1 MTINTMI
8 RTELSMHTFETSGD
22 ILDFAIGNEEEAY
35 VFYYDLANSMKDN
48 PRMHEIFMTLADQE
62 RVHKQKLLD
71 AKEGKYLLHVE
82 EKVLDLKLSDYLVDV
97 EPRPDM
103 TYQDALI
110 LAMKKEKKAFALYT
124 VLGEA
129 STDKKVK
136 DLFMLLAQEE
146 ARHKL
151 RLELEYDDEVFK
163 DN

>member
-1 MTINTMI
+1 MN
-8 RTELSMHTFETSGD
+8 RFETSDD

-48 PRMHEIFMTLADQE
+48 SHMHDIFMSLAEQE
-62 RVHKQKLLD
+62 KVHKEKLLD
-71 AKEGKYLLHVE
+71 AKAGKFLLHVE
-82 EKVLDLKLSDYLVDV
+82 EKVVDLKLSDYLVDV
-97 EPRPDM
+97 DPRPDM

-110 LAMKKEKKAFALYT
+110 LAMKKEKKAFTLYT
-124 VLGEA
+124 VLSEA
-129 STDKKVK
+129 STDEKVK
-136 DLFMLLAQEE
+136 DLFHFLAQEE